1 MGLPMY
7 FGHDRRG
14 NMTFSINRFFI
25 AASIILIASLF
36 ASGVSAE
43 QKKVLGDWDVHYI
56 VIPSTFLT
64 PEVAKANN
72 IRRSATNA
80 LVNISVLDSRTKA
93 ALDVEVNG
101 NARNLIG
108 STKELSF
115 NTVTEG
121 EAIYH
126 LATVVFDDK
135 EVLRY
140 EINLKQGN
148 TTQVLTFQQKMY
160 ANE

>member
-1 MGLPMY
+1 MSVPM
-7 FGHDRRG
+7 
-14 NMTFSINRFFI
+14 NRF
-25 AASIILIASLF
+25 LITISVAMLLGLF
-36 ASGVSAE
+36 SNAVHAE

-93 ALDVEVNG
+93 ALDVDVSG
-101 NARNLIG
+101 TARNLIG
-108 STKELSF
+108 TTKNLDF
-115 NTVTEG
+115 KTVKEG
-121 EAIYH
+121 DAIYY
-126 LATVVFDDK
+126 LATVTFDDK

-140 EINLKQGN
+140 EINLQKGAVNQA
-148 TTQVLTFQQKMY
+148 LRFQQKMY
-160 ANE
+160 SDE

>member
-1 MGLPMY
+1 M
-7 FGHDRRG
+7 F
-14 NMTFSINRFFI
+14 
-25 AASIILIASLF
+25 SLF
-36 ASGVSAE
+36 SASANAE
-43 QKKVLGDWDVHYI
+43 QKKVLGEWDVHYI

-93 ALDVEVNG
+93 ALDVDVTG
-101 NARNLIG
+101 SARNLIG
-108 STKELSF
+108 TTKELSF

-126 LATVVFDDK
+126 LATLTFDDK

-140 EINLKQGN
+140 EINLQQGN
-148 TTQVLTFQQKMY
+148 TSQVLRFQQKMY